1 MLSSKIKE
9 INNVENTDFYI
20 QNNSKKCC
28 KGFLIKYMQTY
39 LQKSTI
45 LEQFIKKTFSL
56 KNNAYTYRLTFRPDS
71 VTFKLPL
78 TLKRNTPKTNPQSGN
93 IPQKSVLNQDTRR
106 YTTMTD

>member
-1 MLSSKIKE
+1 MH
-9 INNVENTDFYI
+9 
-20 QNNSKKCC
+20 
-28 KGFLIKYMQTY
+28 MQTY